1 MNIFFIGDSVAF
13 NRKSQ
18 VKCSNA
24 TLSCNKNDVHFGCR
38 HFSIVFRES
47 ASPELSKTICD
58 FILALRNSDIL
69 CFCCATFG
77 FWILAT
83 MLHCRLI
90 KKMFS
95 LDVDFFPY
103 FSAKVLPQS
112 FLKHF
117 EILLQAFGARI
128 SYVLKKSSNDSPPHQ
143 RKNIEQLLPL

>member
-38 HFSIVFRES
+38 HFSIFVRES

-69 CFCCATFG
+69 CFCCATFWSG
-77 FWILAT
+77 IMMECYT
-83 MLHCRLI
+83 
-90 KKMFS
+90 
-95 LDVDFFPY
+95 
-103 FSAKVLPQS
+103 VL
-112 FLKHF
+112 
-117 EILLQAFGARI
+117 
-128 SYVLKKSSNDSPPHQ
+128 
-143 RKNIEQLLPL
+143 

>member
-1 MNIFFIGDSVAF
+1 MSIFFIGDSVAF

-38 HFSIVFRES
+38 HFSIFFRES

-69 CFCCATFG
+69 CFCCATLGFG
-77 FWILAT
+77 IFEA

-90 KKMFS
+90 KKLFI
-95 LDVDFFPY
+95 LDLEFFPY

-128 SYVLKKSSNDSPPHQ
+128 SYVFKFWCKYPPPHLQ
-143 RKNIEQLLPL
+143 KNIEQLLPL